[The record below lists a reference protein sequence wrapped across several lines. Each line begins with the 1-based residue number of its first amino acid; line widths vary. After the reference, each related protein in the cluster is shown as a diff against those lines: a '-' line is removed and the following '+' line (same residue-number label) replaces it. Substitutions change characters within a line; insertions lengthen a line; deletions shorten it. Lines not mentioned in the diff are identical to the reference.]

1 MPIPSTMLLDWEQA
15 IVDAL
20 ARGRLDPIYGLWLLT
35 NAPRK
40 LPKWQAAFVTE
51 HAALFESDSTYAS
64 PDFAV
69 VDHLAM
75 LCRAAVA
82 QRKTHQQ
89 EPT

>member
-1 MPIPSTMLLDWEQA
+1 MPIPSTMLLDWEKA
-15 IVDAL
+15 IVDGL
-20 ARGRLDPIYGLWLLT
+20 ARGRLDPIYALWLLT
-35 NAPRK
+35 NAPRIS
-40 LPKWQAAFVTE
+40 PAWQTKFVVDHT
-51 HAALFESDSTYAS
+51 ALFESDSTYAS

-82 QRKTHQQ
+82 QRIKHQQ